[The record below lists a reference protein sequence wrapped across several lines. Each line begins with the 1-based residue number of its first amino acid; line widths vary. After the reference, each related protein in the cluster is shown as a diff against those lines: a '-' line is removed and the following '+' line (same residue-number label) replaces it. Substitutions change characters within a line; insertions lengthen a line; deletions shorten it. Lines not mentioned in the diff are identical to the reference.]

1 MSIVIGWTGGKNPIR
16 FSMEKSVDNSTGIT
30 RYFLIRADA
39 NKGVSPAMLAMYN
52 EFKVPAEA
60 YLDKVGDRT
69 GDESAQ
75 VQLTGIVKVK
85 IKEMAPNLK
94 KFNRLVLD
102 IYEEDSDEY
111 KLIWGKNRN
120 RFYNGSFESRIE
132 ALTGLAAEMTTQAVP
147 LGATAVLNAKTE
159 LLAKY
164 GTQQTRMNKVDADT
178 AAIISQ
184 REYLIKLLFKCYGVL
199 IQTYGL
205 NDNAEELIQQFFPL
219 NLMGNRIVFGH
230 HQLLVPMGSF
240 RRVCIRTFKK
250 GDTIEVLVIGGD
262 VWLALTDNSDN
273 PVTSGYLAKDGMKAI
288 ITPEDMGD
296 IADKFVMATNVNL
309 TKTVDL
315 IFNII
320 KAK

>member
-1 MSIVIGWTGGKNPIR
+1 MATIIGWTGGKNPIK
-16 FSMEKSVDNSTGIT
+16 FSMEQSVDNSTGIT
-30 RYFLIRADA
+30 RYVLIRFDA
-39 NKGVSPAMLAMYN
+39 HKGDSPAMLAMYN
-52 EFKVPAEA
+52 ELKPPAET
-60 YLDKVGDRT
+60 YLDLVGDRT

-75 VQLTGIVKVK
+75 VQLTGIVKLK
-85 IKEMAPNLK
+85 IKEMAPSLK

-111 KLIWGKNRN
+111 KLIWGANRN
-120 RFYNGSFESRIE
+120 RFYRGSFESRIQ
-132 ALTGLAAEMTTQAVP
+132 ALTGMAAEMTTQAVP
-147 LGATAVLNAKTE
+147 LGTAAVSTFKTE

-164 GTQQTRMNKVDADT
+164 GTQQTRMNKVDGDT
-178 AAIISQ
+178 AEIITQ
-184 REYLIKLLFKCYGVL
+184 RDFLSKLIFKCLGVL
-199 IQTYGL
+199 IQAYGL
-205 NDNAEELIQQFFPL
+205 LDNSEELIKQFFPL

-240 RRVCIRTFKK
+240 RRVCIRTFKH

-262 VWLALTDNSDN
+262 VWLALTNNSNN
-273 PVTSGYLAKDGMKAI
+273 PAATGYLAKDGNKVI